1 MTSTLAA
8 PEVVAVQ
15 RKTLW
20 TVVISQAFGGAGLA
34 AGIAV
39 GALIAADMLGGD
51 SLSGLPTAMFTL
63 GSALTAFLIG
73 RVTNRIGRRGGLG
86 AGFTAGGVG
95 AVGVV
100 VATAISSP
108 VLLFAS
114 LFVYGAGSATNLQAR
129 YAGTD
134 LAAED
139 HRGRAI
145 SIAMIATT
153 LGAVAGPNL
162 IEPTGKLAE
171 AVGLPAL
178 SGPFVLAAAA
188 YLIAG
193 GVLFAMLRPDPYLL
207 ARRLSSADDEAT
219 TAVDRTRRNLRRPAI
234 IGAFVM
240 IVTQGIMVAVMTMT
254 PVHMNENHHSL
265 GAIGLVIGFHIG
277 AMWLPS
283 LVTGQLVDR
292 VGARVTAIA
301 AGMTLLVAGLL
312 AMVSPPQGLFW
323 LIVALSVL
331 GLGWNLGLIAGT
343 ALVVEG
349 TDPASRAQTQGSI
362 DVWVNVIGAVA
373 GVGSGLVMNA
383 VGYGTLAIAAGVL
396 ALVVVPAVMLGG
408 RRRQP
413 SDS

>member
-1 MTSTLAA
+1 MTTLPATSDVA
-8 PEVVAVQ
+8 AVQ
-15 RKTLW
+15 RRTLW

-39 GALIAADMLGGD
+39 GALIAEDMLGGD
-51 SLSGLPTAMFTL
+51 ALSGLPTAMFTL

-73 RVTNRIGRRGGLG
+73 RVTNRVGRRGGLG
-86 AGFTAGGVG
+86 AGFTAGGLG

-100 VATAISSP
+100 VATAIGSP

-129 YAGTD
+129 YAGAD
-134 LAAED
+134 LAVES

-162 IEPTGKLAE
+162 IEPTGRLAE
-171 AVGLPAL
+171 SVGLPAL
-178 SGPFVLAAAA
+178 SGPFVLAATA

-193 GVLFAMLRPDPYLL
+193 AVLFAMLRPDPYLL
-207 ARRLSSADDEAT
+207 AKQLAT
-219 TAVDRTRRNLRRPAI
+219 HQETAVGESPRAVRRPAVV
-234 IGAFVM
+234 GAFVM
-240 IVTQGIMVAVMTMT
+240 IITQGIMVAVMTMT
-254 PVHMNENHHSL
+254 PVHMNANHHSL

-292 VGARVTAIA
+292 IGARATASA
-301 AGMTLLVAGLL
+301 AGVTLLAAGIVAL
-312 AMVSPPQGLFW
+312 MSPPDGLFC
-323 LIVALSVL
+323 LIVALSIL

-343 ALVVEG
+343 ALVVDG
-349 TDPASRAQTQGSI
+349 TDPATRARTQGSI
-362 DVWVNVIGAVA
+362 DVWVNIIGAVA

-383 VGYGTLAIAAGVL
+383 VGYGALAVGCGVL
-396 ALVVVPAVMLGG
+396 ALVVVPAVMLGD
-408 RRRQP
+408 R
-413 SDS
+413 S